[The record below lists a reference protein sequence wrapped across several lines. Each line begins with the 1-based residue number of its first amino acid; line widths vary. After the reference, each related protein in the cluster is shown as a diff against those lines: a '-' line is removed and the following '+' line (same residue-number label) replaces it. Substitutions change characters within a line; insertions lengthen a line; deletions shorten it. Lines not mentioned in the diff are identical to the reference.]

1 MSAIVQINLD
11 PKYKIIRH
19 ETFVVIIQKQKYMM
33 TIELLKGYPPG
44 VATDRT
50 SGFINPGRISGRG
63 HEKGSTTC
71 NALRKY
77 EFPCAV

>member
-1 MSAIVQINLD
+1 
-11 PKYKIIRH
+11 
-19 ETFVVIIQKQKYMM
+19 M